1 MALEFG
7 DINAI
12 TNAFYMAKFRQVAFD
27 KNILLMKAHKAG
39 ELAPSGEYI
48 KVPLKYQFNK
58 AASYF
63 PWEKHD
69 MSGENQITSAKFNWK
84 FYVATLIFSGE
95 EILKNDGP
103 HGIKKLIEAKLSL
116 AQDGIR
122 EEMATDLFTRGSSA
136 TGDSSR
142 GLTSLY
148 QMVQSTTAAGLGGT
162 GNTYGGINKSTD
174 GATWWQGKV
183 TKAASAGTY
192 DELEHAQ
199 QLYKIFDGDTRP
211 DLIVS
216 DMDTLYQHFK
226 ENVERQRY
234 VGAKSLDQGWVGDSF
249 LGIPWIGDRHCHAD
263 DIFHL
268 NFDEF
273 KLMTHTKR
281 NFKLMPYMVP
291 DDQDVQSSR
300 IYWAG
305 ETTCSDCRRNGI
317 YQINVTT

>member
-27 KNILLMKAHKAG
+27 ANIVLMKLHKAG
-39 ELAPSGEYI
+39 SLAPSGEYI

-103 HGIKKLIEAKLSL
+103 HGIKKLIEAKLGL

-122 EEMATDLFTRGSSA
+122 EQMATDLFTRGSAA

-142 GLTSLY
+142 GLSSLN
-148 QMVQSTTAAGLGGT
+148 QMVQSTTAAGLGGV
-162 GNTYGGINKSTD
+162 GNTFGGINKSTD

-183 TKAASAGTY
+183 KKAGTGGIY
-192 DELEHAQ
+192 SESEHVEN
-199 QLYKIFDGDTRP
+199 LYSIFDGDRRP
-211 DLIVS
+211 DLVVS
-216 DMDTLYQHFK
+216 DMDTLYNHWDK
-226 ENVERQRY
+226 NKDRQRFQG
-234 VGAKSLDQGWVGDSF
+234 VKDLDSGWIADSIQ
-249 LGIPWIGDRHCHAD
+249 GIPWIGDRHCHAD

-268 NFDEF
+268 DF
-273 KLMTHTKR
+273 KETMLMTHSKR

-305 ETTCSDCRRNGI
+305 ELTCSDCRKNGI
-317 YQINVTT
+317 YQVNVST